1 MPPTRKARPGSI
13 IRDGST
19 GKVSQTRITRG
30 QGSIRTGRPASQVNA
45 SWTQQPQQTMF
56 GVADSV
62 MIVDYTNEEKFLE
75 NIRVRYENDLIYTY
89 IRGVC
94 ISLNPYQD
102 LGIYTPE
109 LIKEYYNSDIFE
121 LPPHIYAVANQA
133 YYAMK
138 EENSDQCILISGE
151 SGAGKTE
158 AAKQILQFLA
168 STATDTGRSK
178 EIRDRLVF
186 SNPILEAF
194 GNAKTLRNDNSS
206 RFGKYME
213 VQFDFKGEPIGGKII
228 NYLLEKSRVVRQLEG
243 ERNFHVFYMLLAGAD
258 ASYKSSR
265 GITEDASALHYTNQ
279 GNMVKVDTLDD
290 NAEWSGMVDAMKS
303 LKFEAAEQDAIL
315 DIVSFVLKLGQAE
328 FAAEGEGSKVT
339 NTAILGDIEKII
351 GVGADV
357 MGAALTINTIVA
369 RGDTLKT
376 PLNASQAKYARDA
389 LAKSIF
395 DRGFTWLVG
404 RINKSLTEAGSSSS
418 RSTVLGLLDIYGFEI
433 LSQNGFEQLCINYC
447 NEKLQ
452 QLFIELTLK
461 AEQEEYKKEGIKWE
475 PVEFFDNAILCQL
488 IEAKQPPG
496 LITKLDDCCLAPG
509 GATDAQFLQSLD
521 GAFSGVNEYYESFK
535 SNKKIGQETFVVKH
549 YAGDVTYTIDGFV
562 DTNND
567 MLFRDLKSAMMA
579 SKSQVIKDCF
589 PQAELD
595 SKKRP
600 ATAGTQFRSSM
611 AALMETL
618 MAKQPSY
625 IRCVK
630 PNGDKRANHWDEDAV
645 KHQVKYLGLME
656 NLRVARAGYCYRRP
670 FNFFLERYKSLCP
683 ATWPN
688 WKGGDERAGVEAL
701 VAHLAL
707 PAGEVA
713 IGKTK
718 VFIRNPD
725 SVSTIEKKF
734 QDNKNNLVTKVA
746 AAWRRYAQMKKYRKL
761 RRAAIAA
768 QKYARVVLA
777 REHSAARKAAIDV
790 VRKYIK
796 AFIHRKEADSPVNHG
811 FLQMCRKKW
820 LLALAKSLPSTIL
833 EDRWIDKKQT
843 PVYLQNLSE
852 ALRKLCYLNI
862 GRKYRLKLTP
872 VERRSFALKLTASE
886 LFKGKKESYSA
897 SVGVAF
903 ETKRIDEEMQ
913 KVEFDLVLAAYQ
925 KIKEDGESD
934 TPIYATLLHKFDRT
948 TYKYKRNDYVI
959 LTNARIVVLSQ
970 KGKLKFVLPYGE
982 LVAVTMSP
990 FSDGVVVVSTP
1001 GEEKGDKG
1009 DFMFDTPHVIEF
1021 ATFLSHT
1028 MNVKEGVESPKGERF
1043 HGVTPAAVSQK
1054 MKIEKKIKPNLR
1066 NKKVGLITFA
1076 TGENDYEIIKDP
1088 ESGNGKALKVTA
1100 PKVADA
1106 EQFASR
1112 VRGSLRLRP
1121 GGTGSIVG
1129 GKK

>member
-1 MPPTRKARPGSI
+1 MHPHLG
-13 IRDGST
+13 
-19 GKVSQTRITRG
+19 
-30 QGSIRTGRPASQVNA
+30 
-45 SWTQQPQQTMF
+45 
-56 GVADSV
+56 
-62 MIVDYTNEEKFLE
+62 
-75 NIRVRYENDLIYTY
+75 RVR
-89 IRGVC
+89 GG
-94 ISLNPYQD
+94 QD
-102 LGIYTPE
+102 GGRQADP
-109 LIKEYYNSDIFE
+109 
-121 LPPHIYAVANQA
+121 AV
-133 YYAMK
+133 
-138 EENSDQCILISGE
+138 
-151 SGAGKTE
+151 
-158 AAKQILQFLA
+158 LA